1 MCGIVGVI
9 DKTELPRNMEPKIR
23 EAMELQHHRGP
34 DESGLA
40 EFPYAIF
47 AHLRLSIIDLAGG
60 SQPMYTADGRY
71 CIIFNGEIYNFAV
84 VKLELEARGIRF
96 STHSDTEVLLY
107 AYREFGPACLDKLN
121 GMFAFAILDTQ
132 QREVFLARDRLGKK
146 PLYYCLE
153 DGRLLFASELKGLRP
168 LLGRSPELDHTAFDC
183 YLANRYVASPLTL
196 LRGVRKLPP
205 GYFGLWKD
213 GDLKL
218 HRYWDIPT
226 GQEMAIDPVEAGR
239 ELYTLLSDSVR
250 LRMIADVPLGV
261 FLSGGLDSTI
271 ITHLM
276 HEQRGTGIQTF
287 SIASTGGGQWDER
300 KFADLAAL
308 HYGTNHHEM
317 VLDPSGFMSSMET
330 MAWQV
335 DDLVADP
342 ASILLYHVSKL
353 AREHVTVALSGEG
366 SDELFAGYNYS
377 SDLESWDRQRRFNS
391 LPPFLPAL
399 AGGLLPKSASLARYR
414 ALYRKSMQDFACLS
428 KDYFG
433 TTGDAAFR
441 RGFFK
446 AEFAKNF
453 GLSNS
458 VFTGEFHAESKA
470 RDMFSHL
477 LYMDSKVWLPDN
489 LLTKADRMSMATSLE
504 LRVPFLDYRVVEFCS
519 KLPMKY
525 KMRPLGKSG
534 WEVKA
539 LLKDVFRGKIPQ
551 QILER
556 KKQGFHTN
564 FVGILSTPTGKSFMR
579 NALLDSESRYLFD
592 ESKLVSAIDR
602 LGPEDK
608 KLGQFLFSLVL
619 FTFWYRRFLGKA

>member
-9 DKTELPRNMEPKIR
+9 DKLDLPSH
-23 EAMELQHHRGP
+23 MELMVRKAMDQQHHRGP

-40 EFPYAIF
+40 KFPYALF
-47 AHLRLSIIDLAGG
+47 GHLRLSIIDLAGG
-60 SQPMYTADGRY
+60 RQPMYTSDGRY
-71 CIIFNGEIYNFAV
+71 CIIFNGEIYNFAE
-84 VKLELEARGIRF
+84 VKLELEARGIKF
-96 STHSDTEVLLY
+96 LTHSDTEVLLY

-121 GMFAFAILDTQ
+121 GMFAFAILDTRE
-132 QREVFLARDRLGKK
+132 REVFLARDRLGKK
-146 PLYYCLE
+146 PLYYYLE
-153 DGRLLFASELKGLRP
+153 DGRLLFASELKGLQP
-168 LLGRSPELDHTAFDC
+168 LFGRTPELDHTAFDC

-205 GYFGLWKD
+205 GYYALWKE
-213 GDLKL
+213 GDIKL
-218 HRYWDIPT
+218 RRYWDIPT
-226 GQEMAIDPVEAGR
+226 GQELQIDPVEAGR
-239 ELYTLLSDSVR
+239 ELYSLLSDSVR

-276 HEQRGTGIQTF
+276 HEQRGAGLQTF
-287 SIASTGGGQWDER
+287 SIASSGGGHWDER
-300 KFADLAAL
+300 KFADLAAS
-308 HYGTNHHEM
+308 HYGTKHHEM

-366 SDELFAGYNYS
+366 SDELFAGYNYA
-377 SDLESWDRQRRFNS
+377 SDLESWERQCRFNS
-391 LPPFLPAL
+391 LPRFLPSL
-399 AGGLLPKSASLARYR
+399 AASVLPKSASLARYR
-414 ALYRKSMQDFACLS
+414 ALYRKSMPDFACQS

-433 TTGDAAFR
+433 TTGDRAFR
-441 RGFFK
+441 KSFFN
-446 AEFAKNF
+446 AEFAEDF

-458 VFTGEFHAESKA
+458 VFMGEFHAESKA

-504 LRVPFLDYRVVEFCS
+504 LRVPFLDYRVVEFCF
-519 KLPMKY
+519 KLPMAF
-525 KMRPLGKSG
+525 KMRRRGKSD

-551 QILER
+551 AILDR

-564 FVGILSTPTGKSFMR
+564 FVGILASPSGKAFMR
-579 NALLDSESRYLFD
+579 EALMHSESRYLFA
-592 ESKLVSAIDR
+592 ESKLLSAIDQLR
-602 LGPEDK
+602 PEDK

-619 FTFWYRRFLGKA
+619 FTFWYRRFLGKT